1 MERQM
6 ITWIAIV
13 GVIVIAFLI
22 RVAEVLWKLNKE
34 HHFVEMGSEEEMFG
48 MGVFDNDDDDEL

>member
-22 RVAEVLWKLNKE
+22 RVVEVLWKLNKE
-34 HHFVEMGSEEEMFG
+34 HHFIEMGSEKEMFG
-48 MGVFDNDDDDEL
+48 ILEEDDYDEL